1 LLHWQAALPLQTGT
15 ALVKLISCMQGTAAN
30 LQFSFSQKGDLLF
43 DTLHCMVDA
52 NYLLIR
58 KSQPLKLVQEPLAES
73 KTGHF
78 SPFFTFFQLR
88 SSGYAPSNAKTD
100 KKSACFCQRQRF
112 LNKLLKNGIDRHFSP
127 VLYPRFRYRFR
138 YISSL
143 VAIPPFFAP
152 NSVNPSY
159 FCRRFDGLASFLL
172 AFPAS
177 ATVFTIKLNLTG

>member
-1 LLHWQAALPLQTGT
+1 MVLTGPLRVAACFPDRQAALPLQTGT
-15 ALVKLISCMQGTAAN
+15 ALVKLISCMQGHSRKLTV
-30 LQFSFSQKGDLLF
+30 LFFSQKSDLLF
-43 DTLHCMVDA
+43 DTLHCVVGA

-58 KSQPLKLVQEPLAES
+58 KSQPV
-73 KTGHF
+73 
-78 SPFFTFFQLR
+78 
-88 SSGYAPSNAKTD
+88 
-100 KKSACFCQRQRF
+100 
-112 LNKLLKNGIDRHFSP
+112 KNGIDRHFSP